1 MTWKAVDA
9 AGPQIER
16 IFFHVARCT
25 PLTNPTSVA
34 REAVALAGLAVA
46 DALVAALGVGVARV
60 RERGARRVDHEGVL
74 LGRAVGV
81 DGRAVDVTKS
91 EPSRILVNGLPEW
104 GFTVAEA
111 LGLPRDT
118 VKLNVKN
125 DPFPR
130 LLHPLMIRP

>member
-1 MTWKAVDA
+1 MDFEW
-9 AGPQIER
+9 
-16 IFFHVARCT
+16 
-25 PLTNPTSVA
+25 
-34 REAVALAGLAVA
+34 
-46 DALVAALGVGVARV
+46 
-60 RERGARRVDHEGVL
+60 
-74 LGRAVGV
+74 V

-125 DPFPR
+125 AKSEALADVEVILGSEYR
-130 LLHPLMIRP
+130 AN